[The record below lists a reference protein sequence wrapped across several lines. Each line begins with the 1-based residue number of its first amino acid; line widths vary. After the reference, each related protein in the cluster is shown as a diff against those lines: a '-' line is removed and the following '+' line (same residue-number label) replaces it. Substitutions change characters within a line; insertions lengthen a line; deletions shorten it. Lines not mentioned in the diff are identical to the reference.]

1 MRFSASTREKEYL
14 LLAYLFPISFPAMIM
29 CGLTGIIPLLLMLSI
44 HTPAMDVMPMML
56 SMRRSAT
63 PSLSNGRVES
73 T

>member
-1 MRFSASTREKEYL
+1 MRFSASTRENEYL

-56 SMRRSAT
+56 
-63 PSLSNGRVES
+63 
-73 T
+73 